1 MEIERIHIYPK
12 EELLT
17 AWERDR
23 QAYQP
28 DAERPPRCL
37 RCGQP
42 LERDLSINALSRALD
57 VYVCEACGTAEA
69 LEDYAGRV
77 RPLREW
83 HAVRKGLLPAIEAG
97 GSITFSTDCGF
108 SHIFDGPTREV
119 PMYGKRPVCE
129 VAYSRS
135 DYDGRKWWTTWHK
148 MQEAP
153 APTVKAQEIDYITDS
168 LFELPEFLNLRALRR
183 TCALYAEPTGEPTEF
198 NLYGES
204 PSFYLWL
211 RLITREKDYN
221 LYVHFYDKTSAE
233 T

>member
-1 MEIERIHIYPK
+1 MNIELYPK
-12 EELLT
+12 KQLLML
-17 AWERDR
+17 WEQQRNHFDNVSNH
-23 QAYQP
+23 
-28 DAERPPRCL
+28 PPLCL
-37 RCGQP
+37 RCGGP
-42 LERDLSINALSRALD
+42 LESELAHNALSRGLD
-57 VYVCEACGTAEA
+57 VYVCSECGSDEAMR
-69 LEDYAGRV
+69 DYSGRV
-77 RPLREW
+77 LPLREW
-83 HAVRKGLLPAIEAG
+83 YAAEREHLVSGEIPG
-97 GSITFSTDCGF
+97 TITLSPVNTFR
-108 SHIFDGPTREV
+108 HIFEGPQKQV
-119 PMYGKRPVCE
+119 PGYGGARPVSE
-129 VAYSRS
+129 VVYSRS